1 VEDLNRLA
9 RRFPLVARARPA
21 CEPLEVRVRE
31 VSDLARAAGSATDSD
46 LLPMA
51 ATAHNKAALIAS
63 DCGMSELARSLCWR
77 QHHVYRRNRPLPAAA
92 ARFALEPLVNLAR
105 LLIRGGDGESAHRML
120 DVLYRAVTS
129 RADVVLDGTPLSF
142 RDLTDSVEAHRAV
155 GRWLWTVLLADGIR
169 ALVEAGRWE
178 QALEHAQR
186 LGGVGVRLLDGR
198 QIAIVARCL
207 ADDPDSALALLEG
220 SAAPTTSERC
230 VAACLNVF
238 CLTHGSRPATDAV
251 ADMVE
256 QYLNLEQAAGLHFAH
271 VRLGL
276 AVIDLAG
283 AVDQPAA
290 RRVARY
296 LMRQVVAV
304 GDGYAAR
311 ATLTHAM
318 CRSHVTDGEEQ
329 ALSATV
335 YAAGL
340 DHGALPDQLMA
351 DLMAA
356 VGTSESAVARHLD
369 ATGVGPPS

>member
-9 RRFPLVARARPA
+9 RPFPLVARARPA

-31 VSDLARAAGSATDSD
+31 VRDLARAADSEAGSDP
-46 LLPMA
+46 LPKA

-77 QHHVYRRNRPLPAAA
+77 QHHVYRRHRPLPASA

-120 DVLYRAVTS
+120 DALYRAVTS
-129 RADVVLDGTPLSF
+129 HADVVIDGTPLSF
-142 RDLTDSVEAHRAV
+142 RDLTDSVDAHRAV
-155 GRWLWTVLLADGIR
+155 SRWLWTVLLADGIR
-169 ALVEAGRWE
+169 ALVEAARWE

-186 LGGVGVRLLDGR
+186 LGGIGVRLLDGR
-198 QIAIVARCL
+198 QVAIVARCL
-207 ADDPDSALALLEG
+207 AGDPDSALALLEA
-220 SAAPTTSERC
+220 SAAPTTWERC

-238 CLTHGSRPATDAV
+238 CLTHGSRPVNDAV
-251 ADMVE
+251 ADMVA
-256 QYLNLEQAAGLHFAH
+256 QYLDLEQAAGPHVSH

-283 AVDQPAA
+283 ALDPPAA
-290 RRVARY
+290 RRIARC
-296 LMRQVVAV
+296 LVRQVMAV

-311 ATLTHAM
+311 AIITHAL
-318 CRSHVTDGEEQ
+318 CRAHVTDGEER
-329 ALSATV
+329 ALSVTV
-335 YAAGL
+335 QAAGL
-340 DHGALPDQLMA
+340 DQGEVPDQLMA

-356 VGTSESAVARHLD
+356 VGTSESAVARHLN
-369 ATGVGPPS
+369 ATGVGTPS